1 MYYKSIIYVFLL
13 TIATL
18 QGAPEILKQEAR
30 KTSEGIDNHIS
41 YKGGWNRISS
51 KVIIGDH
58 EATIVYDYSSEGKL
72 SRMGITFPKEAPAMN
87 QMVMNKTMEEFF
99 FKLTKIKY
107 NPADFFFQPLQ
118 DKMTYIP
125 AFVWSKD
132 LRSGY
137 VVLPFGSRSIWCT
150 TQEADEASK
159 NELIPPPEVP

>member
-72 SRMGITFPKEAPAMN
+72 SRMGITFPKEA
-87 QMVMNKTMEEFF
+87 MEEFF

-125 AFVWSKD
+125 AFVWTKD